1 MSTVLRPRTPTP
13 SRSRPRA
20 PRRGPVVA
28 VSAGVAALAA
38 CALALAVAFWPSPNT
53 GSAPPPSAAPAP
65 VPVSGSVTLVS
76 FLATQP
82 DGAATPSR
90 SQAVELVSLSSQY
103 AAKGLH
109 VEIVD
114 DTATPAAQ
122 TVLENTVYDWQLGS
136 MPLLADPGHA
146 VAHRYGITTAPTT
159 LLIGRTGAVLARWNG
174 YVLTAVAAQA
184 IASAL

>member
-1 MSTVLRPRTPTP
+1 MSTVLR
-13 SRSRPRA
+13 RPLMA
-20 PRRGPVVA
+20 
-28 VSAGVAALAA
+28 AALAILA
-38 CALALAVAFWPSPNT
+38 CALVIVVAFWPSPHT
-53 GSAPPPSAAPAP
+53 GQNATTPAEP
-65 VPVSGSVTLVS
+65 LPVSGALTLVS
-76 FLATQP
+76 FLVTQP

-114 DTATPAAQ
+114 DTATPATQ
-122 TVLENTVYDWQLGS
+122 GSLENTGYDWQLGRL
-136 MPLLADPGHA
+136 PLLTDPGHA
-146 VAHRYGITTAPTT
+146 AANRYGITAAPTT

-184 IASAL
+184 IDSAL